1 MQDLKYAVR
10 RLLKSPGF
18 NRENVLIFTLT
29 QPGSKAPTNDHR
41 VRFTRAILEHLAQIP
56 GVSRVGEVSST
67 PMNGTALALACV
79 GIYGVMAYSVAQRTR
94 EMGIR
99 LALGADAR
107 KIVSLILRDGLRI
120 VAIGLGLGTLGSL
133 GASVLIYSQL
143 YNATT
148 SDPIVV
154 SAVVALVLL
163 SVALFACWL
172 PARRATRVDPLVAL
186 RAE

>member
-1 MQDLKYAVR
+1 
-10 RLLKSPGF
+10 
-18 NRENVLIFTLT
+18 
-29 QPGSKAPTNDHR
+29 
-41 VRFTRAILEHLAQIP
+41 
-56 GVSRVGEVSST
+56 
-67 PMNGTALALACV
+67 
-79 GIYGVMAYSVAQRTR
+79 MAYSVAQRTR